1 MALPVISP
9 SQGMVREKLHHNLF
23 FPFGNDSIKEKVK
36 RHFPTEF
43 TNSAGMVFMV
53 GPREVLQSNLV
64 EWREQAC
71 FSCHHCELY
80 DFSKS
85 SCLPVS

>member
-43 TNSAGMVFMV
+43 TNSAGMCLMAPFYMTSTWQ
-53 GPREVLQSNLV
+53 PMCDL
-64 EWREQAC
+64 EQEC
-71 FSCHHCELY
+71 TSSEHQFLIP
-80 DFSKS
+80 KS
-85 SCLPVS
+85 YHKASL